1 VSLTFIVKAASC
13 LLFIFLFLASNCP
26 IILYSQTII
35 VCTLPAGQGTALGL
49 FVTVSSVSSNQ
60 VLFNYDAP
68 IITSFGCSASVI
80 AAGGPSTAGGASLT
94 INGINFGLS
103 ATVQVGSSSCATTS
117 ITHTQLVCSL
127 PAGQGTANSVSVTV
141 GNQITVASSLFAY
154 GKPVLS
160 SVMPS
165 KVDTGGGSVI
175 TIQGSN
181 FGTSGTVFINS
192 VSCDPSG
199 AGFSHTSITCSVPAG
214 QGSLVSFVVLVS
226 GQNVTNSSFF
236 GYLGPTISSISPS
249 NGPTGGG
256 VPITL
261 SGSSFGLSTS
271 PNLVYVGNSLC
282 PIVPGSYT
290 SARVVC
296 TLPVGALTAYVTLI
310 VVGASNATVQFA
322 YDNPI
327 LSSVVPNTGL
337 TQGGMSVMNCF

>member
-1 VSLTFIVKAASC
+1 
-13 LLFIFLFLASNCP
+13 
-26 IILYSQTII
+26 
-35 VCTLPAGQGTALGL
+35 
-49 FVTVSSVSSNQ
+49 
-60 VLFNYDAP
+60 
-68 IITSFGCSASVI
+68 
-80 AAGGPSTAGGASLT
+80 
-94 INGINFGLS
+94 
-103 ATVQVGSSSCATTS
+103 
-117 ITHTQLVCSL
+117 
-127 PAGQGTANSVSVTV
+127 
-141 GNQITVASSLFAY
+141 
-154 GKPVLS
+154 
-160 SVMPS
+160 MPS

-337 TQGGMSVMNCF
+337 TQGGISVTISGSSFDSSGTVFIGGNSSANLCNVTSYSHSQVKYLLFCLFIFVAVVVVVVVVKNVFHIM